1 MSGDNINLIYSY
13 VVEENTPDGVL
24 TAIIYSR
31 DSEGVETE
39 VDRVPHDEIHNKMNE
54 LNNGGN

>member
-13 VVEENTPDGVL
+13 VVEEEDGVL

-31 DSEGVETE
+31 DSEGVVTE